1 MSKLVLVRNIS
12 GGIFAMPSDSPL
24 VTSSG
29 DLAMPSTSNKGSI
42 ICNTLNYQNLN
53 PQPPAGAQGAQGS
66 SGAPG
71 ESGGADRNGKLL
83 GTNVWWND
91 PSGTWDFNTKGF
103 NPVFNQSLNNY
114 VGIRLNS
121 EDIPKSGYIRIEANI
136 YIVSKT
142 TPTLPGDFCYLGLSG
157 RIFGGE
163 KGAGLTY
170 GWINPGLN
178 NDIADQ
184 VCQVKPI
191 WEIDVTTLEED
202 PFTPGTFPIYLH
214 GYGSKDDMSILFQG
228 ASQNIGFNVPPSSGP
243 WGGPLTMSAYVFK
256 SIDNL

>member
-91 PSGTWDFNTKGF
+91 RGTTTTTWGFNTRGF
-103 NPVFNQSLNNY
+103 NPVFNQTLNNY

-136 YIVSKT
+136 YIVSDT
-142 TPTLPGDFCYLGLSG
+142 TPSFCYLGLSS
-157 RIFGGE
+157 RIFGGRE
-163 KGAGLTY
+163 GAGLTY

-214 GYGSKDDMSILFQG
+214 GYGSKDGMSILFQG
-228 ASQNIGFNVPPSSGP
+228 ASQNIGIDIPSSFGP
-243 WGGPLTMSAYVFK
+243 SGGPLTMSAYVFK